1 MHGDDADVTTLRAFL
16 AERDRLREALRLA
29 EIIRLHEE
37 AMRSAQ
43 SYGSDKAQASADLA
57 YQTVVAALKEPGHD

>member
-1 MHGDDADVTTLRAFL
+1 MTDPLAERLRV
-16 AERDRLREALRLA
+16 ERDRLREALRLA
-29 EIIRLHEE
+29 EK

-57 YQTVVAALKEPGHD
+57 YQTVVAALKETDHD